1 MSDSLALSTYQ
12 SIKSKKK
19 ERERKRKKFR
29 KIPVMAENKGKR
41 KQSEEGTNALISFLP
56 RLARVYSV
64 YTLICQMATQIRVW
78 QVTHVTL
85 LSGGCRTEVRGHC
98 I

>member
-12 SIKSKKK
+12 SIKRKKK

-41 KQSEEGTNALISFLP
+41 KQSKEGNKLECT
-56 RLARVYSV
+56 Y
-64 YTLICQMATQIRVW
+64 
-78 QVTHVTL
+78 
-85 LSGGCRTEVRGHC
+85 
-98 I
+98 